1 MSRFGMMRKDSTLE
15 KDLKI
20 LKELYGTSQITVER
34 LKMSI
39 DELEET
45 VYDLTSLLSDIKV
58 FIARMYATNKKS
70 KVIKE
75 LAEHIIK
82 VIDESKHKDK
92 F

>member
-1 MSRFGMMRKDSTLE
+1 MSRFGTMRKDSTLE

-58 FIARMYATNKKS
+58 FTARMYATNKKS
-70 KVIKE
+70 KVVKE
-75 LAEHIIK
+75 LAEHIIQAT
-82 VIDESKHKDK
+82 DNCKHKDK